1 MTQGTNQREQQ
12 YVRGVCPICAEADV
26 LLYAHN
32 DILVCATDY
41 RTLIRGTQWTQA
53 CDKCGAPK
61 AVRDP
66 AHRRNE
72 YLCISCHNED
82 GALEVKTTVFKRAL
96 VALTNAIPN
105 TQPRTK
111 CYLHNY
117 GTECDDNIKPRGAW
131 GGKSLCSVHGK
142 TPPKPEKATKS

>member
-12 YVRGVCPICAEADV
+12 YVRGLCPICGETDV
-26 LLYAHN
+26 LLYAHD
-32 DILVCATDY
+32 DILVCAYDY
-41 RTLIRGTQWTQA
+41 RTLVRDVKWTQA
-53 CDKCGAPK
+53 CDNCGAPK

-72 YLCISCHNED
+72 YLCISCHNTN
-82 GALEVKTTVFKRAL
+82 GVLHVGTTVFKRAL
-96 VALTNAIPN
+96 VALTNTIADIRPKV
-105 TQPRTK
+105 K

-131 GGKSLCSVHGK
+131 GGKSLCNVHGK
-142 TPPKPEKATKS
+142 IPPKPEKATKS

>member
-12 YVRGVCPICAEADV
+12 YVRGVCPICGEADV
-26 LLYAHN
+26 LLYTYN
-32 DILVCATDY
+32 DALICATDY
-41 RTLIRGTQWTQA
+41 RTLTRRVSRTQP

-72 YLCISCHNED
+72 YLCISCHNEN
-82 GALEVKTTVFKRAL
+82 GVLEVKTTVFKRAL
-96 VALTNAIPN
+96 VSLTNAIPN
-105 TQPRTK
+105 MRPRVQ

-131 GGKSLCSVHGK
+131 GGKSLCNTHGK

>member
-12 YVRGVCPICAEADV
+12 YVRGVCPICGDADV
-26 LLYAHN
+26 LLYAFDN
-32 DILVCATDY
+32 ALMCASDY
-41 RTLIRGTQWTQA
+41 RRVARTVKWTQA

-72 YLCISCHNED
+72 YLCISCHNEN
-82 GALEVKTTVFKRAL
+82 GVLEVKTTVFKRAL
-96 VALTNAIPN
+96 VALTSAIPN
-105 TQPRTK
+105 TQPK
-111 CYLHNY
+111 LQCLLHNY

-131 GGKSLCSVHGK
+131 GGKSLCNTHGK
-142 TPPKPEKATKS
+142 KPPKPEKATKS

>member
-1 MTQGTNQREQQ
+1 MTPGTHQREQQ
-12 YVRGVCPICAEADV
+12 YVRGVCPICGEADV
-26 LLYAHN
+26 LLYAH
-32 DILVCATDY
+32 DDVLVCATDY
-41 RTLIRGTQWTQA
+41 RTLIRGVSWTQP
-53 CDKCGAPK
+53 CDICGAPK

-72 YLCISCHNED
+72 YLCISCHNNN
-82 GALEVKTTVFKRAL
+82 GVLHVGTTVFKRAL
-96 VALTNAIPN
+96 VALTNALPG
-105 TQPRTK
+105 THVKVK

>member
-12 YVRGVCPICAEADV
+12 YVSGLCPICGETDV

-32 DILVCATDY
+32 GILVCAYDY
-41 RTLIRGTQWTQA
+41 RTLVRNVKWTQA

-72 YLCISCHNED
+72 YLCISCHNEN
-82 GALEVKTTVFKRAL
+82 GILEVKTTVFKRAL
-96 VALTNAIPN
+96 VALTNALPN
-105 TQPRTK
+105 TQPK
-111 CYLHNY
+111 VQCYLHNY

-131 GGKSLCSVHGK
+131 GGKSLCSTHGK